1 MLPIDIE
8 PFDGR
13 VAAVPSDL
21 ADALEAAPEALHYF
35 EFLPYGRQRRLVAGV
50 EDGAPA
56 PEARR
61 RRIANAV
68 ARLRSESMHTIAA

>member
-13 VAAVPSDL
+13 VVVVPSDF
-21 ADALEAAPEALHYF
+21 AAALEAVPEALHYF
-35 EFLPYGRQRRLVAGV
+35 EFLPYGRQRRFVAGV
-50 EDGAPA
+50 EGART

-61 RRIANAV
+61 RRIASAI
-68 ARLRSESMHTIAA
+68 ARLRLAQ